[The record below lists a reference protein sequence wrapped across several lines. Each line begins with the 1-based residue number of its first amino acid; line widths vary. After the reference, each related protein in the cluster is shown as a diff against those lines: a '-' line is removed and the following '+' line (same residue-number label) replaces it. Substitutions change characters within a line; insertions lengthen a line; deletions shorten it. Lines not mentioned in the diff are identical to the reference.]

1 VWQSSRCSRD
11 CVQDLFV
18 MVSFILHL
26 GNVSFD
32 DEEGVAVIMSNDT
45 LNVIDA
51 VCTYSPCYLTAEFCL
66 CSTAVVC

>member
-1 VWQSSRCSRD
+1 
-11 CVQDLFV
+11 

-66 CSTAVVC
+66 YSTAVVC